1 MSGGTLSTEMG
12 ASPSI
17 PLQINKQSDFSSHIL
32 QASHMIVSYDEHD
45 VKNTFKFGVIYQK
58 AKQVSTTS
66 PYWSLYPVGS
76 HWGLHCFPQVPEPYT
91 MFLNILNTM
100 ILSMI

>member
-1 MSGGTLSTEMG
+1 MSGVTLSTEMS

-17 PLQINKQSDFSSHIL
+17 SLQINKQSDFSFHIL

-58 AKQVSTTS
+58 AKQVSTMN
-66 PYWSLYPVGS
+66 PYWSLYLVGP
-76 HWGLHCFPQVPEPYT
+76 HWGLYFFPQVPV
-91 MFLNILNTM
+91 
-100 ILSMI
+100 SCS